1 LDSNKLA
8 LPLSEHLRPSCLMDL
23 TLSTWQIDRFEKMI
37 ESGTISN
44 MIFYGPPGTGKTSA
58 ARIISKEVD
67 ADVFSV
73 DGASERG
80 GKIILHDV
88 PDFVRTVSLYD
99 KRKLVIIDEGE
110 FMTKKDQVS
119 LRTTIEESYEI
130 CRFLIT
136 TNDLRRIDKA
146 IQSRTASI
154 NFAVAMT
161 NAKEV
166 ADRLIVRFA
175 SKLDDLKVT
184 YDLGELRHIVMSYF
198 PDFRQTL
205 NQIEFRFG

>member
-1 LDSNKLA
+1 MSNERLA

-23 TLSTWQIDRFEKMI
+23 TLSQWEIDRFQRMI
-37 ESGTISN
+37 ESRTIAN

-58 ARIISKEVD
+58 ARIVARDID
-67 ADVFSV
+67 ADIFSV
-73 DGASERG
+73 DGASERS

-88 PDFVRTVSLYD
+88 PDFVRTVSLFD

-146 IQSRTASI
+146 IQSRMASI
-154 NFAVAMT
+154 NFSVSMM
-161 NAKEV
+161 NAKET
-166 ADRLIVRFA
+166 AERLIARFG
-175 SKLDDLKVT
+175 SKLDDLKVA
-184 YDLGELRHIVMSYF
+184 YDLAELRGIVMAYF